1 MMAAIDCD
9 KAGAAACDERGWAM
23 YKIGDFARIGQVSVR
38 MLRHYDKLGL
48 LVPSH
53 TDRFTSYRYYTID
66 QLPRLH
72 RIVALNGLG
81 LTLQQISGLLQQ
93 GDQISAD
100 RLHGML
106 MVRQAELEREL
117 IEKRV
122 QLAGVAA
129 RLKQIEQEGQP
140 PAYEI
145 AIKDLTPLQ
154 VIGVRELVP
163 HVAEMGSYC
172 ELMFSRLYRTLRQA
186 RVEAEGIELTL
197 YHNEEFTEINLDV
210 ETAVAYELE
219 QQLPP
224 ISEPLRHKQL
234 PAEPLVAAL
243 LYEGTFSDVEDGI
256 LSLLGWIGQQGYTP
270 AGPLRQLH
278 LSGPAH
284 INGQLQPHAVIELQ
298 IPIALG
304 E

>member
-1 MMAAIDCD
+1 
-9 KAGAAACDERGWAM
+9 M

-106 MVRQAELEREL
+106 MVRQAEIEREL

-122 QLAGVAA
+122 QLAGIAA

-145 AIKDLTPLQ
+145 AIKDLTSLQ

-172 ELMFSRLYRTLRQA
+172 ELMYGRLYRTLKQA
-186 RVEAEGIELTL
+186 GIEADGIEITL
-197 YHNEEFTEINLDV
+197 YHNEEYTETNIDV
-210 ETAVAYELE
+210 ETSVAYDLD
-219 QQLPP
+219 QSLPAV
-224 ISEPLRHKQL
+224 SEPLQQRQL
-234 PAEPLVAAL
+234 PAEPLAAAL
-243 LYEGTFSDVEDGI
+243 LYEGPYETLEDGI
-256 LSLLGWIGQQGYTP
+256 FSLLGWIGQQGYTP
-270 AGPLRQLH
+270 TGPMRELH

-298 IPIALG
+298 IPITLG
-304 E
+304 K